1 MNSNSV
7 LLKIDYLIRN
17 SPYKKARGSGNIRL
31 SDNSVRSYKS
41 LRTVWNEFENHIGG
55 TVHLTELNKD
65 ILQQFIH
72 WMNPKILSQLSR
84 SIIET
89 TKINL

>member
-1 MNSNSV
+1 MIS
-7 LLKIDYLIRN
+7 
-17 SPYKKARGSGNIRL
+17 KKDRIW
-31 SDNSVRSYKS
+31 DD
-41 LRTVWNEFENHIGG
+41 FENHIGG

-72 WMNPKILSQLSR
+72 WMIHLQKYSVNYQGQLSR